1 MKALRLSLLSA
12 ILIIVLQSAALIRLE
27 NQRYAMQVGLCED
40 KVLSIKTQQV
50 VWDNACLERV
60 ETRTNW
66 LWHLFY
72 ALT

>member
-50 VWDNACLERV
+50 AWDSSCLERV